1 MTNTIKTD
9 STVRTDPRR
18 GLTRPI
24 VVALLA
30 GGLLAACQSVS
41 GHAPGPQTTAG
52 AQAQPSQGLNRDWG
66 SCQYRRCDFGK

>member
-1 MTNTIKTD
+1 MTETMKTEN
-9 STVRTDPRR
+9 TVRSDSRR
-18 GLTRPI
+18 GLARPI

-30 GGLLAACQSVS
+30 ATLLAACQSIS

-52 AQAQPSQGLNRDWG
+52 ARAQPSQGLNSDWA